1 MMKKSSAD
9 HKTTLRKLYDLGS
22 RLETA
27 AERYERL
34 GALGK
39 EGKLKDK
46 RRRIV

>member
-27 AERYERL
+27 AERTIVRL
-34 GALGK
+34 F
-39 EGKLKDK
+39 
-46 RRRIV
+46 RRLRKK

>member
-27 AERYERL
+27 AERIITRL
-34 GALGK
+34 IL
-39 EGKLKDK
+39 
-46 RRRIV
+46 RRQKK